1 MIEEIVKAFEEITK
15 FKQFEKV
22 IVCHLSCM
30 DSLKDYLR
38 IETNYMNFK
47 TKYFYVHPS
56 MLQSSNISYYKE
68 TEIYF
73 TNKIAKNTF
82 GVMTRKDCEEFLN
95 TTS

>member
-1 MIEEIVKAFEEITK
+1 MIEEIVKAFEEIKK

-38 IETNYMNFK
+38 VETNHMNFT

-56 MLQSSNISYYKE
+56 NLKTSNMSNYKE
-68 TEIYF
+68 TQIYF
-73 TNKIAKNTF
+73 TNKVAKNTF
-82 GVMTRKDCEEFLN
+82 GVMTRKDCEEFLKP
-95 TTS
+95 TS